1 MQKAAKSFSGRV
13 NEMPLQEGLPIG
25 SIFQHAVD
33 AIDMKNN
40 FKLPIGSIGVV
51 YSARALHPAKV
62 VPVAAIGMSANDS
75 RDYSTYMGLES
86 QIRQLANDA
95 VGLND
100 YRRTGIINALVNQ
113 AKETGYDLDVGG
125 GGLAMELFKIGMDAS
140 DPFIK
145 SEVKR
150 VFHKARGALIGA
162 VEKPGAGVSVL
173 IPEFDVSLPSYS
185 QVGGN
190 RRQVKVGGKKI
201 PHEMGTRVGLYGTVN
216 DINFLYTGEEGQ
228 DILYRAGD
236 HIDPTKEKFILSNA
250 EGNEGRAASV
260 KAFSKRLHDLV
271 QNTRK
276 DDTFEGD
283 LDF

>member
-1 MQKAAKSFSGRV
+1 
-13 NEMPLQEGLPIG
+13 
-25 SIFQHAVD
+25 
-33 AIDMKNN
+33 
-40 FKLPIGSIGVV
+40 
-51 YSARALHPAKV
+51 
-62 VPVAAIGMSANDS
+62 
-75 RDYSTYMGLES
+75 
-86 QIRQLANDA
+86 
-95 VGLND
+95 LND

-125 GGLAMELFKIGMDAS
+125 GGLAMELFKLGMDAS

-145 SEVKR
+145 REVKR

-283 LDF
+283 LDFRDLSVVDLYQLLSLRFRKDKDGNPLMEEFRSDLEHSHLHIGGTEEGLTDNVIRILRANFGKGAKFKTSKELYDFTEMASELG